1 VVSFR
6 RAPEALSFAA
16 AIRAETGSA
25 PTARRGAAQEAAWV
39 FVRPHRPTDVEL
51 AQALGGRVHS
61 PDGPDLVSMTGQRY
75 PWADLQQLPGVT
87 WVELA
92 AAVAPG
98 PDGGEQREVLVVTTG
113 GLAKWI
119 IDKYRSADLDLMVG
133 TAQLRSTFRARSR
146 EWPAVVVRV
155 SGRGGHPVPA
165 AFSRALASL
174 PDTVV
179 CRPGNSRLLV
189 DYRLVLP
196 FPDDEMARQVPAGQT
211 WLLTGGMGVWQ
222 LTERGPEFPPPLR
235 AARSLQP
242 PPAPQPAR
250 FPPDLTTEVTLVQ
263 DGKARTVDALLLSD
277 EDLVAL
283 RRLLTG
289 SPAAERAFMILGPGY
304 HLFADPGRDAS
315 AVPLGLPLHKIGPGA
330 LYHEVGYRVHPS
342 LPGPARAQVFDVN
355 PESLVILLPGR
366 ALRFSLD
373 RAVPVW
379 SLWLQ
384 PVVAAAGGQAA
395 LSAYAV
401 DLLARADAAD
411 ARSSVPELSA
421 GLPDPDRAAR
431 LAEGFRLEQ
440 QGKLA
445 EAARKYWEAGD
456 PALAARLF
464 ELAAAASEAGPARAG
479 SAGPGSAGPGT
490 GAAGP

>member
-1 VVSFR
+1 VSFR
-6 RAPEALSFAA
+6 RPPEALSFAA

-25 PTARRGAAQEAAWV
+25 PTARRASQESVWV
-39 FVRPHRPTDVEL
+39 FVRPYRPTDAEL
-51 AQALGGRVHS
+51 AQALGGHIHS
-61 PDGPDLVSMTGQRY
+61 PDGPDLVSMAGQRH
-75 PWADLQQLPGVT
+75 PWADLQRLPGVT

-92 AAVAPG
+92 AAVTPG
-98 PDGGEQREVLVVTTG
+98 RDGGEQQEVLVVTTG

-133 TAQLRSTFRARSR
+133 TARLRSIFRSRARD
-146 EWPAVVVRV
+146 WPAVLVRV
-155 SGRGGHPVPA
+155 SGRGHPVPQ

-189 DYRLVLP
+189 DYRLILP
-196 FPDDEMARQVPAGQT
+196 LPDDEMARQVPAGQT
-211 WLLTGGMGVWQ
+211 WLLAGGMGVWQ

-235 AARSLQP
+235 AAPALEAP
-242 PPAPQPAR
+242 PTPEPAR
-250 FPPDLTTEVTLVQ
+250 FPPDLTTEVTLVP

-330 LYHEVGYRVHPS
+330 LYHEVGYRLHPS

-355 PESLVILLPGR
+355 PQSLVILLPGR
-366 ALRFSLD
+366 ALRFSLAN
-373 RAVPVW
+373 AVPVW

-384 PVVAAAGGQAA
+384 PVVAAQVGQTP

-401 DLLARADAAD
+401 DLLHRAEEAD
-411 ARSSVPELSA
+411 ARISAPELSA
-421 GLPDPDRAAR
+421 GLPDPDRAAQ

-445 EAARKYWEAGD
+445 EAARKFWEAGD

-464 ELAAAASEAGPARAG
+464 ELAAESAPSEPGQATASSAVPGTSAAG
-479 SAGPGSAGPGT
+479 S
-490 GAAGP
+490 